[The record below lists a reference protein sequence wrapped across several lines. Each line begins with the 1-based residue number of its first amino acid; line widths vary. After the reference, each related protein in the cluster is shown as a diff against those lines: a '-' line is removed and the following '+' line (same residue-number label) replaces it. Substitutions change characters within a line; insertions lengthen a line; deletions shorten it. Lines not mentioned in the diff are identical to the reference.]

1 VYEKIISD
9 LRQSYDR
16 MVEEREKKEIAPW
29 KEQER
34 KDFLL
39 LLRNERCEKLLDIGA
54 GTGLHGEFFQDQ
66 GMRVVC
72 TDLSPEMVK
81 RCSDK
86 GLEAYVMDFLHLDF
100 PRESF
105 DVVFAMNCLLHV
117 PKENLPQAL
126 KEIQRILRKN
136 GIFYWGQYGGVEKDG
151 VYEGDHYVPK
161 RYFSFVTDEWL
172 RTLVRELFDVVS
184 FRTIELEEEEDF
196 HFQSLIL
203 RKS

>member
-86 GLEAYVMDFLHLDF
+86 GLEAYVMDFLHLDV
-100 PRESF
+100 PRDSF
-105 DVVFAMNCLLHV
+105 DAVFAMNCLLHV